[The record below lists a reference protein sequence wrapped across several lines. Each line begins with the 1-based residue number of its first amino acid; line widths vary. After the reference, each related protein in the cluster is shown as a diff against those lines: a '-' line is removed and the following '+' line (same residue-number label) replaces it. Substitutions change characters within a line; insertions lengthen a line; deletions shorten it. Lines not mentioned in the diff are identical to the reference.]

1 MQKRILSLLLV
12 GCMLLSLVPMMAI
25 SAFAEETEAVN
36 PAVSTNFSFDAENPN
51 FPTFDLPLATEAT
64 TPAQVLLGKY
74 DYSGLNV
81 GAKYGGL
88 VTYNGNWSIGSLAV
102 NYDKATDTLTF
113 GTAFAPFLT
122 LSRDTT
128 NELALTDNK
137 GTWGSTS
144 APSGGG
150 LWLAGNLSVVT
161 APMNYT
167 GGSPN
172 NERVFVDYYAT
183 SSIRYTAPY
192 TGVVS
197 IDVSTAFRCNNGVDL
212 VILHNGVEVGRVEN
226 DGTAVTS
233 KENENTDFGTVVV
246 ELAVSQFDTIDFVSA
261 GDPKYSY
268 DKVGEA
274 FDYQQTKRGYRNF
287 DFTINYAEGW
297 TFIDYDALYE
307 ISTWNQAD
315 SNLMSVVDRDSL
327 VNIQKFFTWYHPDG
341 TPVKHEG
348 QGGDK
353 LAGEDYAVVNPAL
366 YEAGVINDD
375 MTWEEK
381 WDAYGN
387 YLKTRGIIT
396 YNGDWTIGNIVNGEY
411 KIINARAFASN
422 YGVYAC
428 RWWQSGNAP
437 IPTYAWEQ
445 QFATSSDVTYTYI
458 DAYVTAGKNAL
469 QPDADGKLYFRDV
482 EPLYQN
488 ADTKAPTY
496 SWAAGH
502 GGLNYQSGTY
512 AIRPGNDAPVALTYT
527 VPAEIYGTA
536 HIDLNDYLG
545 LPVANEKDAFFAIA
559 QNGEVIWPAEAIMDD
574 KFSWYQMTAETS
586 ATALTAEL
594 ESFLFDV
601 KAGDEI
607 QFLFHRGNTGEK
619 KAITIDIKPTIM
631 IEKKYAVEFS
641 DCNGDIIYTAIV
653 SPNAAMP
660 TPPIASAEGY
670 YVNGAFDKVD
680 TLPEKVEG
688 NTFIQYAGDFDITPV
703 AVDKVSIS
711 VGTDFA
717 VNLYLKG
724 DPYATKVGLATDTL
738 PDTWGVKQADGT
750 FKVTIPSIAAKDL
763 SQDIYVFLLQ
773 EFNGGYD
780 GSNMDMYILNPVEVM
795 QTYLTDEEYADVRDI
810 ASAAIDYAAAAD
822 AYFNGADLSADVAAR
837 LAEQDAAIAALST
850 EAEKDGFEDY
860 TIARATVVLKGKVA
874 LKIGVEMSELS
885 VMEDEVLDFSLRVV
899 IDGEEKIYE
908 NGFAFQEGSD
918 FTAMVIVLDGM
929 VPADFDKEV
938 EITLLDGFD
947 EISDTLTYSVNTYI
961 ARTFEGGAGE
971 TDNLLRALY
980 ALGVAANA

>member
-1 MQKRILSLLLV
+1 MQKKILSLLLV
-12 GCMLLSLVPMMAI
+12 GCMLLSLLPAIAI
-25 SAFAEETEAVN
+25 SVFAEEAETVN
-36 PAVSTNFSFDAENPN
+36 PATSSNFSFDVENPN
-51 FPTFDLPLATEAT
+51 FPTFSLPLATEAT
-64 TPAQVLLGKY
+64 TPAQAALGKY
-74 DYSGLNV
+74 DFSGLPINSFQNGV
-81 GAKYGGL
+81 
-88 VTYNGNWSIGSLAV
+88 VTYNGNWTVGSLAV
-102 NYDKATDTLTF
+102 NYDPATGALSF
-113 GTAFAPFLT
+113 GTAFNPYT
-122 LSRDTT
+122 GVTRPSN
-128 NELALTDNK
+128 NELALTD
-137 GTWGSTS
+137 STS
-144 APSGGG
+144 TWTSKANPSGGG
-150 LWLAGNLSVVT
+150 MWLAGMSSVMT
-161 APMNYT
+161 APINYT
-167 GGSPN
+167 GTSPA
-172 NERVFVDYYAT
+172 NERTAVSYFAT

-192 TGVVS
+192 TGTVS
-197 IDVSTAFRCNNGVDL
+197 IDVSAAFRCDNGVDL
-212 VILHNGVEVGRVEN
+212 VILHNGVEVGRIEN
-226 DGTAVTS
+226 DGTAIDT
-233 KENENTDFGTVVV
+233 KTDSGTVVV
-246 ELAVSQFDTIDFVSA
+246 ELAVTQFDTIDFVSA

-268 DKVGEA
+268 DIVGDA
-274 FDYQQTKRGYRNF
+274 FDYQKTKRGYKNF

-297 TFIDYDALYE
+297 TFIDYDALYK
-307 ISTWNQAD
+307 ISTWDQ
-315 SNLMSVVDRDSL
+315 SNTDMMSVVDRDSL
-327 VNIQKFFTWYHPDG
+327 GKIEKFFVWYHAADD
-341 TPVKHEG
+341 TPVKPEG

-353 LAGEDYAVVNPAL
+353 LTADDYAVVNPAL
-366 YEAGVINDD
+366 YTEGIVNDD

-396 YNGDWTIGNIVNGEY
+396 YNDDWTIGNIVNGEY
-411 KIINARAFASN
+411 KVINARAFAAAQ
-422 YGVYAC
+422 GIYAC
-428 RWWQSGNAP
+428 RWWNSGNAP
-437 IPTYAWEQ
+437 IPAGGWEQ

-458 DAYVTAGKNAL
+458 DAYVTAGKNAI
-469 QPDADGKLYFRDV
+469 QPDASGKIYFRDV

-488 ADTKAPTY
+488 ADAKAPTY

-502 GGLNYQSGTY
+502 GGLNYQGGTY

-536 HIDLNDYLG
+536 NIDLNDYLG
-545 LPVANEKDAFFAIA
+545 FVNSQGKEKDGLFAIA
-559 QNGEVIWPAEAIMDD
+559 LNGEVIWPAEAIMED
-574 KFSWYQMTAETS
+574 KYSWYEITAETK
-586 ATALTAEL
+586 AAELTAEL
-594 ESFLFDV
+594 ASKSFDV
-601 KAGDEI
+601 KSGDTI
-607 QFLFHRGNTGEK
+607 QFLFHRGQTGD
-619 KAITIDIKPTIM
+619 KAITINIKPTVM
-631 IEKKYAVEFS
+631 IEKKYAVEFCDQS
-641 DCNGDIIYTAIV
+641 GNTIYTAIV
-653 SPNAAMP
+653 APGAAMP
-660 TPPIASAEGY
+660 TPPLASADGY
-670 YVNGAFDKVD
+670 YVNGAFEKVD

-703 AVDKVSIS
+703 TVDKVSIG

-724 DPYATKVGLATDTL
+724 DPLATKVGLATDTL
-738 PDTWGVKQADGT
+738 PDTWGVKQPDGT
-750 FKVTIPSIAAKDL
+750 FKVTIPAIAAKDL

-773 EFNGGYD
+773 EFNGGFD
-780 GSNMDMYILNPVEVM
+780 GSNSDVYELNPVEVM
-795 QTYLTDEEYADVRDI
+795 QTYLTDEAYADVKDI
-810 ASAAIDYAAAAD
+810 AAAAIDYAAAAD

-850 EAEKDGFEDY
+850 EVEKDGFDDY

-885 VMEDEVLDFSLRVV
+885 VMEDDVLGYSLRVV